1 MPDQAITV
9 HEQVAEGDK
18 VVTRWT
24 LKGTSTA
31 PFMGKPATGKT
42 LVLDAIVIDV
52 VRDGKI
58 VEHTIVGDLGGFMAG
73 FDS

>member
-1 MPDQAITV
+1 M
-9 HEQVAEGDK
+9 
-18 VVTRWT
+18 
-24 LKGTSTA
+24 
-31 PFMGKPATGKT
+31 
-42 LVLDAIVIDV
+42 LDAIVIDV